1 MKDTLDLAT
10 GRGDKIN
17 FTKMMDI
24 RDDDF
29 LELLL
34 KCHSWATYPMYS
46 HTFSDS
52 PDKSHLKIKNHTPA
66 LSKESVVPGH
76 VLLAQIYV

>member
-34 KCHSWATYPMYS
+34 KC
-46 HTFSDS
+46 
-52 PDKSHLKIKNHTPA
+52 
-66 LSKESVVPGH
+66 
-76 VLLAQIYV
+76 

>member
-1 MKDTLDLAT
+1 MPIFLLVIRSNSSMKDTLDLAT

-29 LELLL
+29 
-34 KCHSWATYPMYS
+34 
-46 HTFSDS
+46 
-52 PDKSHLKIKNHTPA
+52 
-66 LSKESVVPGH
+66 
-76 VLLAQIYV
+76 

>member
-1 MKDTLDLAT
+1 MKGTLDLAT

-34 KCHSWATYPMYS
+34 KCHS
-46 HTFSDS
+46 
-52 PDKSHLKIKNHTPA
+52 
-66 LSKESVVPGH
+66 
-76 VLLAQIYV
+76 